1 MDEPRT
7 LLEAV
12 ARFANPQVAHDF
24 FVTLRWP
31 NGIACPRMSCGSA
44 DVAKISTRNAW
55 RCRECGRQF
64 TAKVNTVFEDSP
76 IGFDKWLPAMWMLSN
91 CRNGVSSCEIGRA
104 LGVTQKT
111 AWFMLHRL
119 RHAMRC
125 KSFAKLSGEVEADE
139 TFVGQTLRTNTNL
152 AKGRQG
158 SKRHRTVVFG
168 MVQRKGDVRA
178 MVVPNTKMLTL
189 HSRLRDNVESGST
202 LYTDGWKAYQ
212 AEKYRY
218 VHRVIDHAVEYVR
231 GDVYTNNIECFWS
244 VLKRT
249 IKGTYIC
256 PRPKHLDRYLDEQV
270 FRFNNREEKDGC
282 RFTLALKGADSKRL
296 TYNGLTAA

>member
-1 MDEPRT
+1 
-7 LLEAV
+7 
-12 ARFANPQVAHDF
+12 
-24 FVTLRWP
+24 
-31 NGIACPRMSCGSA
+31 
-44 DVAKISTRNAW
+44 
-55 RCRECGRQF
+55 
-64 TAKVNTVFEDSP
+64 
-76 IGFDKWLPAMWMLSN
+76 
-91 CRNGVSSCEIGRA
+91 
-104 LGVTQKT
+104 
-111 AWFMLHRL
+111 
-119 RHAMRC
+119 
-125 KSFAKLSGEVEADE
+125 
-139 TFVGQTLRTNTNL
+139 
-152 AKGRQG
+152 
-158 SKRHRTVVFG
+158 
-168 MVQRKGDVRA
+168 